1 MPLDDL
7 DDFLAMELTP
17 TKSHKVAKQVDS
29 LEALVLSR
37 VQEVCPPEERHSQ
50 LDSKPIQPET
60 DKKEEIDPL
69 HQFVE
74 ILWPTLN
81 TLQDLLANTNAE
93 FDKNKLAQQRSELAD
108 QLLALPEIKGLDKA
122 GIFAAVAACM
132 DAISS
137 TKLETRISA
146 LNRIKN
152 LYQTLIAINKDVKQ
166 QKITA
171 MNNFLNQ
178 LL

>member
-7 DDFLAMELTP
+7 DDFLAMELGTP

-37 VQEVCPPEERHSQ
+37 VQEVCPPEERLSQ
-50 LDSKPIQPET
+50 LDNKTTQVQLSET
-60 DKKEEIDPL
+60 ETEPL
-69 HQFVE
+69 YQFLE
-74 ILWPTLN
+74 ILWPVLN
-81 TLQDLLANTNAE
+81 TLQELLANDNPE
-93 FDKNKLAQQRSELAD
+93 IDKQQLSQQRSQLAEK
-108 QLLALPEIKGLDKA
+108 LLALPEIKGLDKA
-122 GIFAAVAACM
+122 GIFAAIAACM

-137 TKLETRISA
+137 TKIETRISA

-152 LYQTLIAINKDVKQ
+152 LYQTLIAINKEVKE
-166 QKITA
+166 QKLKA
-171 MNNFLNQ
+171 AENFLDQ